1 MKCTWRREFKRVRA
15 LKKTLRTGINFKVFD
30 NMVSAE
36 IAKSCLVDPSK
47 FHPKYPH
54 KRSKEYVGIKARY
67 IPKAKY
73 YPSQQLYDRSRGSY
87 IINGDI
93 MEALSKG
100 EIIDTVIPYH
110 GMQYIDSY
118 HIKGKYE
125 AVLFASPHTNMI
137 SENKEEE

>member
-1 MKCTWRREFKRVRA
+1 MKCTWRREFKRARE
-15 LKKTLRTGINFKVFD
+15 LRKTFSKEISIKKFD

-73 YPSQQLYDRSRGSY
+73 YLYDRSIISY
-87 IINGDI
+87 IVDTGNIAECI
-93 MEALSKG
+93 EKG
-100 EIIDTVIPYH
+100 LIAKSDNIPYR

-118 HIKGKYE
+118 HIKAKYE
-125 AVLFASPHTNMI
+125 AVLFASRTNMI
-137 SENKEEE
+137 SENKEENYI